1 MPWNPTASC
10 GHNFTTPP
18 DPTYSFPDM
27 IFCNRMINGGFES
40 GSLSNWTTTG
50 SVSLFYQDAWGVDA
64 STRSGYYSAKLSS
77 NGAEVNQTINNL
89 QSDRRYVLYA
99 GVKKTNA
106 SDNITIGVRNYGR
119 SELVTS
125 ASAADTN
132 WHMYSLPFV
141 TGPSSTSAQMYVH
154 AVTVAN
160 AAYVDDV
167 GVELH
172 ATTYMQ
178 PTQMP
183 IAHYSFDQSSGLT
196 AYDNT
201 THGLNGTLCG
211 NMTDANWVSGKFGNA
226 LDFDGVDDYV
236 NCGNDPSLQLTG
248 DLTLSLWIKP
258 DNLNQRQNP
267 LHKDNL
273 GEFSLVIEPNGQLS
287 YVHDR
292 ANWCGAGLLLP
303 GTIQNGIWQH
313 IIITRDVATRTI
325 KGYYNGELKVTNIY
339 PSNAVPHASSN
350 PLKIG
355 NGYAGFFTGEI
366 DDVRIYSR
374 SLDWQEILDIA
385 LMLNSP
391 Y

>member
-1 MPWNPTASC
+1 M
-10 GHNFTTPP
+10 
-18 DPTYSFPDM
+18 
-27 IFCNRMINGGFES
+27 
-40 GSLSNWTTTG
+40 
-50 SVSLFYQDAWGVDA
+50 
-64 STRSGYYSAKLSS
+64 
-77 NGAEVNQTINNL
+77 
-89 QSDRRYVLYA
+89 LYA